1 MATKTS
7 PGLGLEPLTSGVTFQ
22 CSKHLLFLCFSLGQI
37 TLPDYHR
44 QNSSKPGNEDVTNM
58 FDFIHKVT
66 QRFSI
71 ETTRKLIPD
80 LLTFDRWVA
89 ENREQLLKLILSE

>member
-1 MATKTS
+1 MVMH
-7 PGLGLEPLTSGVTFQ
+7 P
-22 CSKHLLFLCFSLGQI
+22 LFLWTQV
-37 TLPDYHR
+37 TLPEFHR
-44 QNSSKPGNEDVTNM
+44 KNSSQPGNEDITNM

-89 ENREQLLKLILSE
+89 QNRETILKLILNSS